1 MPVTRSAVA
10 DRRPPHYGP
19 LMKIRDARVVDAPA
33 ACHVLRRSIIELC
46 AADHRNDPAILAK
59 WLANKTPEIVA
70 SWITQPGNSVL
81 LVVESGDILGVGSVT
96 DAGRITLNYVSPDAR
111 FRGVSRALLNALE
124 TRAAE
129 RGNTRCTL
137 SSTETARRF
146 YRAAGYVEA
155 GPPASEFGTRSGYP
169 MTKDLA
175 FPGKDAISPA
185 ETGRD
190 GVLQPAPPS
199 IVRIVPD
206 V

>member
-1 MPVTRSAVA
+1 MADWRS
-10 DRRPPHYGP
+10 PYYS
-19 LMKIRDARVVDAPA
+19 LIMKIRDARVADAPD
-33 ACHVLRRSIIELC
+33 ACQVLRRSIIELC
-46 AADHRNDPAILAK
+46 VADHRNDPAILTK

-70 SWITQPGNSVL
+70 SWITQPGISVL

-124 TRAAE
+124 ARAAA

-155 GPPASEFGTRSGYP
+155 GPPACEFGTQSGYP
-169 MTKDLA
+169 MTKDLI
-175 FPGKDAISPA
+175 FPSKDAISPA
-185 ETGRD
+185 ETG
-190 GVLQPAPPS
+190 P
-199 IVRIVPD
+199 
-206 V
+206 